1 MLQWDLF
8 KANARNVHEDFEH
21 LCYLLF
27 CNEYNRPYGVKRYKN
42 QTAIECEPI
51 EQDGK
56 YIAFQAKFYDSKLSE
71 HKNELKK
78 ILDDINKKY
87 PHLTHLKIY
96 TNQDLTEGKKGR
108 SKFEEEIDKKAQEY
122 SIEIEWRTNDRYFK
136 SLDMIK
142 NKHIIDFFMNTEF
155 RQAIESLQNHA
166 SYYLA
171 RVSKYIEFNSQK
183 IQIDR
188 NDEKESIK
196 DWIFDENL
204 QNILLINGDGGVGK
218 TSVVKEVFEQL
229 QDEIPFFVF
238 ESTIF
243 SRANY
248 LDDLFPRNL
257 SHTQF
262 NDFHKDYPTK
272 VFVID
277 SAEKILDF
285 DNSSI
290 FEECINHFSSKG
302 WKILLI
308 ARHSFSR
315 NLARFLFS
323 QNIKVDTLEIGRL
336 SKADLEGLATQYN
349 FTLPSSTQIHL
360 LDLLCIPMY
369 LSLFLRFPSQQID
382 QGGFKA
388 KILPHLVSDKYV
400 QGLFDAVIEKSK
412 NNSFFVNFSD
422 NKILKDLEQKGTIRK
437 SDNQCYVFSH
447 DVYEDI
453 ILYEAINNQYNTKR
467 LHDFFDSI
475 GSNHRVKKIF
485 KDWFLDNPEK
495 QKNIAEKILDS
506 SDIEMCWKNEIV
518 IAILQSKYSQEF
530 FDDYSK
536 KILED
541 FDFFRQ
547 ICSMLLVACRTH
559 DKNHPLGEKL
569 NNVNFLRFF
578 NVPQGEGWKSFID
591 FIYNHKDR
599 LEQKHIPYILD
610 IFKFWNAKH
619 TDTTTTRKASLLTF
633 EWINKDCVPYGKH
646 KDAHQIII
654 HGCRTIR
661 QELEGI
667 FNRLLNETLNR
678 GEKFYFLVDSILGD
692 FLKSSVLVTCFP
704 EYCVKLATKKWVKK
718 KQFEYPLSPDFAC
731 GINSEDFFGL
741 SSSYRYFPESA
752 YQTPLYALLLID
764 WKKGFRFAVDFINQ
778 SISHCHKLN
787 DANYH
792 FLEIELHFAPDQR
805 KTILHSQALWQIYRG
820 NSSPAMPHLLCSLH
834 MALEKF
840 LLDKRDDAEILE
852 MLEFLLRETKTS
864 SIVAI
869 VSSIVLA
876 IPEKAYPIALLL
888 FETIDFLYS
897 DHFRRIHEEDLKMLY
912 TMGYR
917 LDSYNDIFNR
927 ERLKTLKEKY
937 RKRSLSDLCLLY
949 QQFRTEQITEVEALK
964 RRGGVW
970 GILDRHFEYFSSL
983 ETKSEFEKTCYQILL
998 TSDTRKSKPIIQR
1011 LDKGMMQITF
1021 EIKEEYKDSCVFEKQ
1036 EIADKTIENW
1046 KLQAWAQARLEG
1058 KKEEYSKNAE
1068 FENNCSLVVQKID
1081 DLLNKLSHKNNQ
1093 STLGVFEQSTLA
1105 YLAIVLC
1112 KDFAEKISKKDK
1124 QKCEHI
1130 ILLFAKRACNP
1141 SYRYSF
1147 KDGVCEAVQFL
1158 YLLNFDE
1165 NIQDILLTCLNRF
1178 EVINFERNHFYDF
1191 AIFAIK
1197 NLSQEHQQKILV
1209 AFIERALNQKTDS
1222 IHEAINLIHN
1232 INIFEENTILKI
1244 LTTTTLDNDLISLL
1258 HTIVDRRIADIFQ
1271 KDTFDY
1277 EDIFFID
1284 NLTEIV
1290 FALDIKEACKLIKL
1304 INNHFLLSDGVIT
1317 FLTQI
1322 IYLQDRRQQY
1332 DKFWRIWDMF
1342 FENVVKS
1349 VKNHTSNVTKQ
1360 DEQANQLI
1368 WVYTITREKYGDF
1381 WSEKNKEWHT
1391 MQNRDRVFYERI
1403 VEEIGNH
1410 PTVLYCIAKILT
1422 TIGKCFEDRGIS
1434 WIAKIIDLY
1443 SKTLGECDD
1452 STIFILENFLYE
1464 YLQRNRAGI
1473 RKDGDK
1479 IEEISCILDFM
1490 IGQGSVIA
1498 YFMREN
1504 LL

>member
-8 KANARNVHEDFEH
+8 KANARNVNEDFEH

-71 HKNELKK
+71 HKNEFKK
-78 ILDDINKKY
+78 MLDDINKKY
-87 PHLTHLKIY
+87 PYLTHLKIY
-96 TNQDLTEGKKGR
+96 TNQDLTEGKKGK
-108 SKFEEEIDKKAQEY
+108 SKFEEEIDKKAQGH

-142 NKHIIDFFMNTEF
+142 NKHITDFFMNIDF
-155 RQAIESLQNHA
+155 RQSIETLRNRTSFYFA
-166 SYYLA
+166 GI
-171 RVSKYIEFNSQK
+171 SKHIEFNSQK
-183 IQIDR
+183 IQIVR
-188 NDEKESIK
+188 NDEKENIQ
-196 DWIFDENL
+196 DWIFDKNL

-243 SRANY
+243 SQANY

-262 NDFHKDYPTK
+262 NDFHKDYSTK

-285 DNSSI
+285 DNYI
-290 FEECINHFSSKG
+290 FEECISYFSSHG

-308 ARHSFSR
+308 ARQGFLYNLNHFLLFR
-315 NLARFLFS
+315 NI
-323 QNIKVDTLEIGRL
+323 QIDILEIDRL
-336 SKADLEGLATQYN
+336 SKTNLEKLSIQYN
-349 FTLPSSTQIHL
+349 FNLPNSTQMYL

-369 LSLFLRFPSQQID
+369 LSLFLKFSSQQID
-382 QGGFKA
+382 HKGFKA
-388 KILPHLVSDKYV
+388 KILSHIVSDKYV
-400 QGLFDAVIEKSK
+400 QDLFDAVIEKSK

-437 SDNQCYVFSH
+437 NDDRCYIFSH

-536 KILED
+536 KVLED

-559 DKNHPLGEKL
+559 DKTHPLGKKL
-569 NNVNFLRFF
+569 DNIDFLRFF
-578 NVPQGEGWKSFID
+578 NVPQGEGWENFISFICR
-591 FIYNHKDR
+591 NKNN

-610 IFKFWNAKH
+610 IFKFWNAKN
-619 TDTTTTRKASLLTF
+619 TDTTTTKKASLLTF
-633 EWINKDCVPYGKH
+633 EWINKDCVPYGKY
-646 KDAHQIII
+646 KDAHQIVIY
-654 HGCRTIR
+654 GCKTIQ
-661 QELEGI
+661 QELEEI
-667 FNRLLNETLNR
+667 FDKLLNETSNQR
-678 GEKFYFLVDSILGD
+678 RRFSFLVDNILGD
-692 FLKSSVLVTCFP
+692 FFKSSILVTYFS
-704 EYCVKLATKKWVKK
+704 EYCTRLAYKEWVKK
-718 KQFEYPLSPDFAC
+718 KQFKDPLLPNFAC
-731 GINSEDFFGL
+731 GINSEDFFDL
-741 SSSYRYFPESA
+741 SSSHGYFPDSA
-752 YQTPLYALLLID
+752 YQTPLYTLLLVD
-764 WKKGFRFAVDFINQ
+764 WKKGFQFAVDFINQ
-778 SISHCHKLN
+778 SISHCHELN

-792 FLEIELHFAPDQR
+792 FSEIEFYFSPNQR
-805 KTILHSQALWQIYRG
+805 KTILHSQALWQMYRG
-820 NSSPAMPHLLCSLH
+820 NSSPTMPHLLCSLH

-840 LLDKRDDAEILE
+840 LLDKRDDTEILE
-852 MLEFLLRETKTS
+852 MLEFLLQETQTS
-864 SIVAI
+864 SIVAV

-876 IPEKAYPIALLL
+876 IPEKAHPVALLL

-897 DHFRRIHEEDLKMLY
+897 DHFRRIHEEGLKTLY
-912 TMGYR
+912 TIGYG
-917 LDSYNDIFNR
+917 LNSYNDIFNR
-927 ERLKTLKEKY
+927 ERLETLKEGH
-937 RKRSLSDLCLLY
+937 RKSSLSDLCLYY
-949 QQFRTEQITEVEALK
+949 QQFHTEQMTEVKALK
-964 RRGGVW
+964 RRDNIW
-970 GILDRHFEYFSSL
+970 GILDRHFEHFSSL
-983 ETKSEFEKTCYQILL
+983 KTKSEFEKICYQILL
-998 TSDTRKSKPIIQR
+998 ISDVRKNNRTVQV
-1011 LDKGMMQITF
+1011 LDKGMQITF
-1021 EIKEEYKDSCVFEKQ
+1021 EIKEEHKDSYVSNKQ
-1036 EIADKTIENW
+1036 ETADKMTENLRF
-1046 KLQAWAQARLEG
+1046 KTWAQARLEG
-1058 KKEEYSKNAE
+1058 KKEEYEKNIE
-1068 FENNCSLVVQKID
+1068 LENNCSLVVQKID
-1081 DLLNKLSHKNNQ
+1081 ELLNELCCKINQ
-1093 STLGVFEQSTLA
+1093 SYLGLIDQPTLV
-1105 YLAIVLC
+1105 YLAIVLY
-1112 KDFAEKISKKDK
+1112 KDFAEKISKEDK

-1130 ILLFAKRACNP
+1130 ILLFAKRACDP
-1141 SYRYSF
+1141 KYRYSF
-1147 KDGVCEAVQFL
+1147 NDGIGEAVQFL
-1158 YLLNFDE
+1158 YLLNFGK

-1178 EVINFERNHFYDF
+1178 EIINSGRNHFYDF

-1197 NLSQEHQQKILV
+1197 NLPQEYQQKMLV
-1209 AFIERALNQKTDS
+1209 VFIEEALNQKINS
-1222 IHEAINLIHN
+1222 IHEVINLVHN
-1232 INIFEENTILKI
+1232 IDIFQENTILKI
-1244 LTTTTLDNDLISLL
+1244 LATATLDNDLISLL

-1271 KDTFDY
+1271 KDTLDY

-1290 FALDIKEACKLIKL
+1290 FALDIKEACELIRL
-1304 INNHFLLSDGVIT
+1304 INNRFLLGDGVIA

-1332 DKFWRIWDMF
+1332 DKFWRIWDIF
-1342 FENVVKS
+1342 FENVIQS
-1349 VKNHTSNVTKQ
+1349 AKNHTSNITKQ

-1368 WVYTITREKYGDF
+1368 WAYTITRGKYRDF
-1381 WSEKNKEWHT
+1381 WSEKTQEWHT
-1391 MQNRDRVFYERI
+1391 IQNGDWVFYERM
-1403 VEEIGNH
+1403 VEKIGNH

-1443 SKTLGECDD
+1443 SKTLGEYDD

-1464 YLQRNRAGI
+1464 YLQRNRVGI

-1479 IEEISCILDFM
+1479 IKEISSILDFM
-1490 IGQGSVIA
+1490 IGQGSAIA
-1498 YFMREN
+1498 YFVREN